1 MRSRRLM
8 LLSLVPALLVSA
20 TLVWLGALPPGE
32 REARKAEAATAYVR
46 TGSEVLALRQSPVG
60 EGSSGIA
67 SASVSAD
74 SEDDHHTW
82 KNTSPRSENDKV
94 QTIVNNSDTLLGG
107 KEVSFTIE
115 NKGDSPVRVLTSI
128 LRGDFS
134 GVVQE
139 QLIPSGAK
147 ERVHIQI
154 QGGQFLLASCQG
166 IAGKKCDWTISHL
179 IP

>member
-1 MRSRRLM
+1 MRSRRLI
-8 LLSLVPALLVSA
+8 LLGLVPALLVIA

-32 REARKAEAATAYVR
+32 REARTAEAATTCVKTVSA
-46 TGSEVLALRQSPVG
+46 VLALRQSPVG

-67 SASVSAD
+67 PASVSAD

-82 KNTSPRSENDKV
+82 KNTSPKCEKDTV

-115 NKGDSPVRVLTSI
+115 NKGDCPVLVGTST

-134 GVVQE
+134 GGIQP
-139 QLIPSGAK
+139 QLIPPGAK
-147 ERVHIQI
+147 ERVHIQV
-154 QGGQFLLASCQG
+154 QGGEFVLASCQG

-179 IP
+179 TP